1 MGTKERLISETITFQ
16 TLLEMDPNV
25 NFTKND
31 IVLKLLAQGFPK
43 NTTTQNR
50 VWTTLEDSIKL
61 GALESCKGAESKHKN
76 IYTIISKNLISD
88 QLKKSTTDL
97 ENYRRLRSP
106 IVVNKTSIKKPL
118 LNILFYNTN
127 DINEIH
133 YIIFI
138 LEIIANRIKP
148 ISIMYVEKRLK
159 KEKYTSKHPIGEGF
173 IHKILNELKSVNL
186 IETHPT
192 NVNLYR
198 HTEKGKENLFNQ
210 IRLYKDL
217 QSNLVVQKKNQQK
230 DIDPTTQII
239 GLLEAVEYI
248 RGLLDEKFTVKELEK
263 HLNDEGIFVN
273 FQATNSIVAKL
284 DKDNIIR
291 PSSDL
296 LKSVYKVINRS
307 KLLEL
312 LDLLKQKEIEK
323 QKGNF
328 DKSNLLIGKTWKAVE
343 VGEGMFALAKRQYD
357 IIDNLKNQLEE
368 AIIAIDLHKETSVK
382 LKEENESLRKQLEEL
397 NLKLV
402 EVEQPSTFT
411 PRPIEDATKKDL
423 L

>member
-76 IYTIISKNLISD
+76 VYTIISKNLISD

-173 IHKILNELKSVNL
+173 IHKILNGLKSVNL

-230 DIDPTTQII
+230 DIDPTMQII

-296 LKSVYKVINRS
+296 IKSVYKVINRS